1 MSILYFSGIFKRDFS
16 EHQLFIATICDYTNI
31 FNDADVIKMDGTL
44 FDQYNLFEASLS
56 NKVTE

>member
-1 MSILYFSGIFKRDFS
+1 MLRIIKRDFS

-31 FNDADVIKMDGTL
+31 YNDADVIKMDGTL